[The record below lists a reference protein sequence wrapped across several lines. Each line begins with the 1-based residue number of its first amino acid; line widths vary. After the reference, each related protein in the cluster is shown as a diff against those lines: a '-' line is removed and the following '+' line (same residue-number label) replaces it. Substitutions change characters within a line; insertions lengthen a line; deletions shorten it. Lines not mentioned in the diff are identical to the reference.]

1 MSKKRGFT
9 ISWVQ
14 VLGTAFLVGAVTVLF
29 PDMELWR
36 RALGTG
42 LLMAAI
48 GLVAEDW
55 IET

>member
-1 MSKKRGFT
+1 MSKRGFT

-14 VLGTAFLVGAVTVLF
+14 VLGTGFLVAAVSVLF

-55 IET
+55 IKT